1 MAYLY
6 AMNPRNRLRELR
18 KKAGLTQTALANL
31 TGVSQP
37 AISQIEND
45 ETPITIDHMRTFARI
60 FGVIPAD
67 LLTEADNPD
76 RLSEEERALLEQFR
90 AADPAQREMIARV
103 AEPLRPFRGQAAA

>member
-67 LLTEADNPD
+67 LLTDDDNPD
-76 RLSEEERALLEQFR
+76 RLNSEERDLLEHFR
-90 AADPAQREMIARV
+90 SAAEDQQEMIKRV
-103 AEPLRPFRGQAAA
+103 AEPLRPFRGAAAA